1 MIAQDVLLRAINEE
15 VKNAIQTEDGY
26 SLAVCTMAYYVI
38 NESEVTDVFSTLQSS
53 LNEVQKQYPILEEDV
68 KLDII
73 KKLMSV
79 YQLSISNKRVTL
91 RERLKN
97 RKYTN
102 PNKRT
107 TTISAEEIFRSL
119 TENNELLIKQIERKK

>member
-1 MIAQDVLLRAINEE
+1 
-15 VKNAIQTEDGY
+15 
-26 SLAVCTMAYYVI
+26 MAYYVI

-53 LNEVQKQYPILEEDV
+53 LDEVQKQYPILEEEV

-79 YQLSISNKRVTL
+79 HQLSTSNKRGTL

-97 RKYTN
+97 RQSIN

-119 TENNELLIKQIERKK
+119 VEGNDEILKGLRKK